1 MQTST
6 IILMLVGI
14 VAVLTVVV
22 VVQLWLMHRKD
33 EDIRQKNDVIIH
45 EVRRNQSIID
55 KAVSQGVSRAALF
68 ALMCAVL
75 MAVTFTACDDRND
88 NPVTP
93 DTPQQPEELADYT
106 IIYYG
111 HGGGNLD
118 VLLMQNI
125 MDFSFADEEAYKNV
139 NICAQYKFSSLKSM
153 EALYEEL
160 AEEVDPNDPE
170 MVKELEGFKT
180 YYPFASKTMR
190 FVVNRAEGDIE
201 GGEIDDDDETPTAA
215 NMNAFY
221 GEDNADIANPD
232 SLTNFINWAASV
244 KPAKKY
250 ILILSD
256 HGGGYRP
263 DDDMPQAAAARTRGV
278 VYDDAH
284 DTHFTVKSLAQAI
297 SAAKVRPA
305 AVYFDACL
313 MNSAE
318 YIFELAPLTDYYV
331 GSTFLV
337 PGLGGDYISLIN
349 ALSQNPNDLEKA
361 LSTFAEATVGKWEQG
376 EGELEDE
383 DGDDG
388 FKKIVRKAVKDESTG
403 DEEGPELF
411 DMSVIRTADLDALG
425 TELRKFTDKLVEAY
439 QSGDEQVK
447 IKIDYCTENAYK
459 VCEDQPYYDLIY
471 YIESLCLAVPDVF
484 SQTMISPL
492 VAAYDKMMVYQQ
504 SCEWLEENETAVDM
518 SVLLGWD
525 GNYSVFD
532 FMGEYIFYADG
543 MLAYFSGMYPIADN
557 WGATLDATYGQL
569 RFEQLTGWS
578 RWLKVNQQ
586 EPNKNCFTGFLSS
599 IFDIEVGNE

>member
-1 MQTST
+1 MKK
-6 IILMLVGI
+6 I
-14 VAVLTVVV
+14 
-22 VVQLWLMHRKD
+22 
-33 EDIRQKNDVIIH
+33 
-45 EVRRNQSIID
+45 
-55 KAVSQGVSRAALF
+55 LF
-68 ALMCAVL
+68 AIIA
-75 MAVTFTACDDRND
+75 AVTFTACADRND
-88 NPVTP
+88 NPAAP
-93 DTPQQPEELADYT
+93 YTPQQPEELADYT

-190 FVVNRAEGDIE
+190 FIANRAEGGIE
-201 GGEIDDDDETPTAA
+201 GGEIDDDDDDETPTAA
-215 NMNAFY
+215 DMNAFY

-250 ILILSD
+250 ILVLSD

-305 AVYFDACL
+305 AVYLDACL

-318 YIFELAPLTDYYV
+318 YLFELAPLTDYYV

-376 EGELEDE
+376 EGEGELEDE
-383 DGDDG
+383 DGDDA
-388 FKKIVRKAVKDESTG
+388 FKKIVRKVLKKSHRLHRLTQTKGLDDEDDGDEDYGEDESTG

-447 IKIDYCTENAYK
+447 SKIDFCTENTYK
-459 VCEDQPYYDLIY
+459 VCEDMPYYDLFY

-484 SQTMISPL
+484 SQAMISPL

-532 FMGEYIFYADG
+532 FMGEFIFYADG
-543 MLAYFSGMYPIADN
+543 MLAYFSSMYPIADN
-557 WGATLDATYGQL
+557 WGSTLDATYGQL

>member
-1 MQTST
+1 MKK
-6 IILMLVGI
+6 IIF
-14 VAVLTVVV
+14 A
-22 VVQLWLMHRKD
+22 
-33 EDIRQKNDVIIH
+33 II
-45 EVRRNQSIID
+45 
-55 KAVSQGVSRAALF
+55 A
-68 ALMCAVL
+68 
-75 MAVTFTACDDRND
+75 AVTFTACADRND

-190 FVVNRAEGDIE
+190 FIANRAEGDIE
-201 GGEIDDDDETPTAA
+201 GGEIDDDDDDETPMEAD
-215 NMNAFY
+215 MNAFY

-250 ILILSD
+250 ILVLSD

-263 DDDMPQAAAARTRGV
+263 DDDMPQGAAGRTRGV
-278 VYDDAH
+278 IYDDAH

-305 AVYFDACL
+305 AVYLDACL

-318 YIFELAPLTDYYV
+318 YLFELAPLTDYYV
-331 GSTFLV
+331 ASTFLV

-349 ALSQNPNDLEKA
+349 ALSQNPNDMEKA
-361 LSTFAEATVGKWEQG
+361 LSTFANVTVSKWEQGEG

-383 DGDDG
+383 DGDDV
-388 FKKIVRKAVKDESTG
+388 FKKIVRKVLKKSHRLTQTKDLNDEDYGEDESSD
-403 DEEGPELF
+403 DEERPELF

-447 IKIDYCTENAYK
+447 TKIDFCTENAYK
-459 VCEDQPYYDLIY
+459 VCEDLPYYDLFY
-471 YIESLCLAVPDVF
+471 YIESLCIAVPEVF
-484 SQTMISPL
+484 DLSELSPL
-492 VAAYDKMMVYQQ
+492 VAAYDKIMVYQQ
-504 SCEWLEENETAVDM
+504 SCEWLEENETAVDL
-518 SVLLGWD
+518 SVLLGCD
-525 GNYSVFD
+525 GHYSVFD
-532 FMGEYIFYADG
+532 SMGKAVFYPDG
-543 MLAYFSGMYPIADN
+543 MLAYFFANMYPIADN
-557 WGATLDATYGQL
+557 WGSTLDATYGQL

-586 EPNKNCFTGFLSS
+586 EPNEECHTGFLSS
-599 IFDIEVGNE
+599 IFDIEATDYTD

>member
-1 MQTST
+1 
-6 IILMLVGI
+6 MLVGI
-14 VAVLTVVV
+14 VAVLTALVVV
-22 VVQLWLMHRKD
+22 LLWQNHRKD
-33 EDIRQKNDVIIH
+33 EDLRQKNDIIIH
-45 EVRRNQSIID
+45 EVRRNQSLID
-55 KAVSQGVSRAALF
+55 KAVAQGINRAALF
-68 ALMCAVL
+68 TLMCAVL
-75 MAVTFTACDDRND
+75 MAVAFTACTDRND

-125 MDFSFADEEAYKNV
+125 MDFSFADEDAYKNV

-170 MVKELEGFKT
+170 QVKELEGFKT

-190 FVVNRAEGDIE
+190 FVVNRAEV
-201 GGEIDDDDETPTAA
+201 
-215 NMNAFY
+215 NMDSFY

-250 ILILSD
+250 ILVLSD

-263 DDDMPQAAAARTRGV
+263 DDDMPQAAAGRTRGV

-305 AVYFDACL
+305 AVYLDACL

-318 YIFELAPLTDYYV
+318 YLFELVPLTDYYV
-331 GSTFLV
+331 ASTFLV

-361 LSTFAEATVGKWEQG
+361 LSTFAKATVSKWEQG
-376 EGELEDE
+376 EGE
-383 DGDDG
+383 GD
-388 FKKIVRKAVKDESTG
+388 KER
-403 DEEGPELF
+403 PELF
-411 DMSVIRTADLDALG
+411 DMSIIRTADLNALG
-425 TELRKFTDKLVEAY
+425 AELRKFTDKLVEAY

-447 IKIDYCTENAYK
+447 TKIDYCTENAYK
-459 VCEDQPYYDLIY
+459 VCEDLPYYDLFY

-504 SCEWLEENETAVDM
+504 SCQWLEENETAVDM
-518 SVLLGWD
+518 SVLLGCD
-525 GNYSVFD
+525 GHYSVFD

-543 MLAYFSGMYPIADN
+543 MLAYFSSMYPIADN
-557 WGATLDATYGQL
+557 WGSTLDATYGQL

-578 RWLKVNQQ
+578 RWLKANQQ
-586 EPNKNCFTGFLSS
+586 EPNKNCFTGFLSG

>member
-1 MQTST
+1 MKK
-6 IILMLVGI
+6 IIF
-14 VAVLTVVV
+14 A
-22 VVQLWLMHRKD
+22 
-33 EDIRQKNDVIIH
+33 II
-45 EVRRNQSIID
+45 
-55 KAVSQGVSRAALF
+55 A
-68 ALMCAVL
+68 
-75 MAVTFTACDDRND
+75 AVTFTAYTDRND
-88 NPVTP
+88 NPATP
-93 DTPQQPEELADYT
+93 DTPQQPDELADYT
-106 IIYYG
+106 ILYYG
-111 HGGGNLD
+111 HGGGNLE

-250 ILILSD
+250 ILVLSD

-305 AVYFDACL
+305 AVYLDACL

-318 YIFELAPLTDYYV
+318 YLFELAPLTDYYV
-331 GSTFLV
+331 ASTFLV

-361 LSTFAEATVGKWEQG
+361 LSTFAKATVSKWEQG
-376 EGELEDE
+376 EGE
-383 DGDDG
+383 GD
-388 FKKIVRKAVKDESTG
+388 KER
-403 DEEGPELF
+403 PELF
-411 DMSVIRTADLDALG
+411 DMSIIRTADLNALG
-425 TELRKFTDKLVEAY
+425 AELRKFTDKLVEAY

-447 IKIDYCTENAYK
+447 TKIDYCTENVYK
-459 VCEDQPYYDLIY
+459 VCEDLPYYDLFY
-471 YIESLCLAVPDVF
+471 YIESLCLAVPNVF

-504 SCEWLEENETAVDM
+504 SCQWLEENETAVDM
-518 SVLLGWD
+518 SVLLGCD
-525 GNYSVFD
+525 GHYSVFD

-543 MLAYFSGMYPIADN
+543 MLAYFSSMYPIADN
-557 WGATLDATYGQL
+557 WGSTLDATYGQL

-578 RWLKVNQQ
+578 RWLKANQQ
-586 EPNKNCFTGFLSS
+586 EPNKNCFTGFLSG

>member
-1 MQTST
+1 
-6 IILMLVGI
+6 MLVGI
-14 VAVLTVVV
+14 VAVLTVIV

-33 EDIRQKNDVIIH
+33 EDLKQKNDVIIH
-45 EVRRNQSIID
+45 EVRRNQTLID
-55 KAVSQGVSRAALF
+55 KAVAHGINRAALF
-68 ALMCAVL
+68 ALICAVL
-75 MAVTFTACDDRND
+75 MAVTFTACGTND
-88 NPVTP
+88 SNPVTP
-93 DTPQQPEELADYT
+93 DTPQQQEELADYT

-190 FVVNRAEGDIE
+190 FIANRAEGDIE
-201 GGEIDDDDETPTAA
+201 GGEIEDDDDDETPTAA
-215 NMNAFY
+215 DMNAFY

-250 ILILSD
+250 ILVLSD

-263 DDDMPQAAAARTRGV
+263 DDDMPQAAAGRTRGV
-278 VYDDAH
+278 IYDDAH

-305 AVYFDACL
+305 AVYLDACL

-318 YIFELAPLTDYYV
+318 YMFELAPLTDYYV
-331 GSTFLV
+331 ASTFLV

-349 ALSQNPNDLEKA
+349 ALSQNPDDLEKA
-361 LSTFAEATVGKWEQG
+361 LSTFANATVNKWEQGEG

-383 DGDDG
+383 DDDA
-388 FKKIVRKAVKDESTG
+388 FRKIVRKVLKKGLDDSESE
-403 DEEGPELF
+403 EEGAPELF

-425 TELRKFTDKLVEAY
+425 TELRKFTNLLIAAY
-439 QSGDEQVK
+439 QRGDEELK
-447 IKIDYCTENAYK
+447 SRIDYCTANTYK
-459 VCEDQPYYDLIY
+459 VCEDLPYYDLIY
-471 YIESLCLAVPDVF
+471 YIETLCLSLPDVF
-484 SQTMISPL
+484 TQSL
-492 VAAYDKMMVYQQ
+492 VSSFAAAYDKMIVYQQ
-504 SCEWLEENETAVDM
+504 SCEWLEENETAVDL
-518 SVLLGWD
+518 SVLLGCD
-525 GNYSVFD
+525 GHYSVFD
-532 FMGEYIFYADG
+532 SMGKAIFYADG
-543 MLAYFSGMYPIADN
+543 MLAYFLPGMYPIADN
-557 WGATLDATYGQL
+557 WGSTLDATYGQL
-569 RFEQLTGWS
+569 RFEKLTGWS
-578 RWLKVNQQ
+578 RWLKVNLQ
-586 EPNKNCFTGFLSS
+586 EPNEVCYTGFLSS
-599 IFDIEVGNE
+599 IFDIKVED